1 MKPSLSIKLA
11 QLATRLEELNGL
23 LGAED
28 ATRDLDRYR
37 ALTREHAEITPVV
50 ALYREWEQ
58 GERDLAA
65 AQEMLAEEIESM
77 VTGIFLNCEK
87 RMECRPRAPAVG
99 TAEKTWSLPG
109 AQLNPSGP
117 RASRASG
124 SD

>member
-1 MKPSLSIKLA
+1 MKSSLSIKLA
-11 QLATRLEELNGL
+11 QLAIRLEELNGL

-65 AQEMLAEEIESM
+65 AQEMLADPQMKSFGDDESKAARARMDALEEQ
-77 VTGIFLNCEK
+77 L
-87 RMECRPRAPAVG
+87 RRA
-99 TAEKTWSLPG
+99 
-109 AQLNPSGP
+109 
-117 RASRASG
+117 RFSR
-124 SD
+124 